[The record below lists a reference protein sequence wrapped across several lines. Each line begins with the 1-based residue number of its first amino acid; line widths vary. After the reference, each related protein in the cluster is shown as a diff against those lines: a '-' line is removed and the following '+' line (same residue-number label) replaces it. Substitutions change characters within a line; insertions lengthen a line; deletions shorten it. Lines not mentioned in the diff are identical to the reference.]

1 MFNLTFSLTFIK
13 QFMDLL
19 EDEKN
24 KTILKNESIKNE
36 IKMII
41 ENFVNFKENDFIPE
55 EVILILSRLFMI

>member
-1 MFNLTFSLTFIK
+1 
-13 QFMDLL
+13 MDLL

>member
-1 MFNLTFSLTFIK
+1 
-13 QFMDLL
+13 MDLL

-41 ENFVNFKENDFIPE
+41 ENFLNFKENDFIPE